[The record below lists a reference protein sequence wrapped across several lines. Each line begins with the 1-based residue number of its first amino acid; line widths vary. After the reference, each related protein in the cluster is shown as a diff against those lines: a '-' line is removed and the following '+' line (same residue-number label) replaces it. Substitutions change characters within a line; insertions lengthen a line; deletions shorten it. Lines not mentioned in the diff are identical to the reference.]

1 MGVSTYDT
9 VRWKKQKREIMAYR
23 TGDILEIYKIVFGEN
38 REFEDSKNSSR
49 ALSRALEFLNGRE
62 GAVLMLHKVGQKTL
76 REIGEIMGISM
87 TRVRQI
93 ESKALRKMRHPLCVK
108 ILKENSNKVMQP
120 TGTAPAAD

>member
-1 MGVSTYDT
+1 
-9 VRWKKQKREIMAYR
+9 MAYR

-49 ALSRALEFLNGRE
+49 ALSMALEFLNGRE

-120 TGTAPAAD
+120 TQRAGG